1 MEKRILLI
9 DDDVELCHLL
19 ERSARW
25 AGFALEAVHNG
36 REGCLLAERGEYV
49 LIILDVML
57 PEMDGF
63 EVLARIRAQSTV
75 PVLMLTARDTD
86 GDKISGL
93 LGGAD
98 DYLTKPFG
106 LEELMARV
114 QSLVRRYTIFDAA
127 KPEAVITL
135 KDMRIDRTRREVWV
149 RGEERAL
156 SGREFDLLLF
166 LAAHAGQVFTKRQ
179 LYEQLWPEEGG
190 FDEGNMMAFI
200 SKLRKKIEPAGEP
213 YYIQTVKGIG
223 YRFNREAAKC

>member
-75 PVLMLTARDTD
+75 PILMLTARDTD

-127 KPEAVITL
+127 RPETVITL
-135 KDMRIDRTRREVWV
+135 KGMRIDRTRREVWV

-179 LYEQLWPEEGG
+179 LYEQLWPEEEG

>member
-36 REGCLLAERGEYV
+36 REGCRLAERGEYV

-63 EVLARIRAQSTV
+63 EVLAHIRTKSTV

-114 QSLVRRYTIFDAA
+114 QSLVRRYTVFDAA

-166 LAAHAGQVFTKRQ
+166 LAMHAGQVFTKQQ
-179 LYEQLWPEEGG
+179 LYEQLWPAEEG
-190 FDEGNMMAFI
+190 FDDGNMMAFI
-200 SKLRKKIEPAGEP
+200 SKLRKKIEPFGEP

-223 YRFNREAAKC
+223 YRFNREAAQC

>member
-1 MEKRILLI
+1 MK
-9 DDDVELCHLL
+9 
-19 ERSARW
+19 
-25 AGFALEAVHNG
+25 
-36 REGCLLAERGEYV
+36 
-49 LIILDVML
+49 
-57 PEMDGF
+57 
-63 EVLARIRAQSTV
+63 
-75 PVLMLTARDTD
+75 TD

-127 KPEAVITL
+127 KPETVITL
-135 KDMRIDRTRREVWV
+135 KDMRIDRTRREVWI
-149 RGEERAL
+149 RGDERAL

-179 LYEQLWPEEGG
+179 LYEQLWPEEEG